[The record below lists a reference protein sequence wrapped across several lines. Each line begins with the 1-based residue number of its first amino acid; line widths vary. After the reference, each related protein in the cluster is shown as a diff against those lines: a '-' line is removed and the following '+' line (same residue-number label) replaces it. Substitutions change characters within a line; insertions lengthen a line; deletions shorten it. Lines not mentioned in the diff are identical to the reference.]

1 MGSFQITYDDF
12 SGGQYMGNKSTNL
25 PKNTWHGDG
34 VVSTPDGKLVAT
46 GSSLAAVREYPSGTT
61 GTIYDHWVIG
71 GDSYVFI
78 DTVKLPSAPVS
89 TLVKTAGVNNG
100 STFPITTTFNL
111 LTGVLNGN
119 VAFYPATSLFYYIST
134 GGGIYSVTTSGTVS
148 AAISTALAGLGLLN
162 ITSYGYRLVSWG
174 GTNATAKKRLYYS
187 DTTLATWS
195 TANYYEFSGTILNV
209 LPRTNDL
216 LVVCDTG
223 VFSLVGVLGSSITN
237 QLIVSQENVTE
248 GMRDA
253 VVVGRSAY
261 FVDQLANGSL
271 DGRIYRLTGS
281 SVQSVEVMKISDT
294 IAVSGLEQAR
304 VMSVNDGR
312 IVIMLR
318 NGTCYAET
326 SKGQWCR
333 FESNINGPPAIINS
347 YLEKQIQVG
356 RAGIRSLNEYFAVA
370 LSNNI
375 TKSIE
380 VRRYVHN
387 TIIPVPSGVFISPGF
402 PSGLGTAYPFGQV
415 SLAEYW
421 HSKPFTVKEMFV
433 EYQPVYTDVVNPVV
447 NASIQPTGNVDAL
460 IQNISAMQSS
470 SITNIDQTTL
480 IDDTYVFE
488 RFRANNA
495 SKGYG
500 VIPKLSF
507 QAATIKRVI
516 LNCED

>member
-25 PKNTWHGDG
+25 PKNQWDGTNVIATPNGGIIPTMSEVAGTWA
-34 VVSTPDGKLVAT
+34 VT
-46 GSSLAAVREYPSGTT
+46 GSPTFGS
-61 GTIYDHWVIG
+61 IYDHWVLSS
-71 GDSYVFI
+71 DSYAFVTTTSDYITFA
-78 DTVKLPSAPVS
+78 SR
-89 TLVKTAGVNNG
+89 LVKTLSINDGQLFPSTGVPY
-100 STFPITTTFNL
+100 S

-119 VAFYPATSLFYYIST
+119 VAYYPATSLFYYIST
-134 GGGIYSVTTSGTVS
+134 AGNIYSVTTTGTVTLV
-148 AAISTALAGLGLLN
+148 STAMAGLGLTN
-162 ITSYGYRLVSWG
+162 ITSYGYRLLSWG

-216 LVVCDTG
+216 LVICDTG
-223 VFSLVGVLGSSITN
+223 VFSLVGVLGSSVTN
-237 QLIVSQENVTE
+237 QLIVPQENITE

-261 FVDQLANGSL
+261 FLDQLANGSL

-281 SVQSVEVMKISDT
+281 SVQSVEVMKIADT
-294 IAVSGLEQAR
+294 IATTGLEQGR
-304 VMSVNDGR
+304 VMAVNDGR

-318 NGTCYAET
+318 SGTCYAET

-333 FESNINGPPAIINS
+333 FENDILSSLNGI
-347 YLEKQIQVG
+347 LEKQIQVG
-356 RAGIRSLNEYFAVA
+356 RAGLRSLNEYFAVA
-370 LSNNI
+370 LFNNA

-387 TIIPVPSGVFISPGF
+387 TIIPVPSGVFLSPGF
-402 PSGLGTAYPFGQV
+402 PAGLGTAYPFGQV
-415 SLAEYW
+415 SLPEYW

-433 EYQPVYTDVVNPVV
+433 EYQPVYTDVIPPVV
-447 NASIQPTGNVDAL
+447 DASIQPTGNVDAL
-460 IQNISAMQSS
+460 IQDISSMQSS
-470 SITNIDQTTL
+470 SITNMTQSTSIAE
-480 IDDTYVFE
+480 TYVFE
-488 RFRANNA
+488 RFRPNNA
-495 SKGYG
+495 SKGFG

>member
-12 SGGQYMGNKSTNL
+12 SGGQYMGNRSTNL
-25 PKNTWHGDG
+25 PKNQWHGTN
-34 VVSTPDGKLVAT
+34 VIATPNGGIIPTMSEVAGTWAVT
-46 GSSLAAVREYPSGTT
+46 GSPTFGS
-61 GTIYDHWVIG
+61 IYDHWVLSS
-71 GDSYVFI
+71 DSYAFVTTTSDYITF
-78 DTVKLPSAPVS
+78 TSR
-89 TLVKTAGVNNG
+89 LVKTLGINDGQVFPSTGVPY
-100 STFPITTTFNL
+100 S

-134 GGGIYSVTTSGTVS
+134 AGTIYSVTTTGTVTS
-148 AAISTALAGLGLLN
+148 ISTAMAGLGLLN
-162 ITSYGYRLVSWG
+162 ITSYGYRLLAWG

-187 DTTLATWS
+187 DTTLGTWS

-216 LVVCDTG
+216 LVICDTG
-223 VFSLVGVLGSSITN
+223 VFSLVGVLGASITN
-237 QLIVSQENVTE
+237 QLIVPQENVTE

-261 FVDQLANGSL
+261 FLDQLANGSL

-294 IAVSGLEQAR
+294 VATTGLEQGR
-304 VMSVNDGR
+304 VMAVNDGR

-318 NGTCYAET
+318 SGTCYAET

-333 FESNINGPPAIINS
+333 FENNILASLNSN
-347 YLEKQIQVG
+347 LEKQIQVG

-370 LSNNI
+370 LFNNI

-387 TIIPVPSGVFISPGF
+387 TIIPVPSGDFFSPGF
-402 PSGLGTAYPFGQV
+402 PLGFGNVYPFGQV

-433 EYQPVYTDVVNPVV
+433 EYSPIKPAVQEAVV
-447 NASIQPTGNVDAL
+447 NASIQPTGNVDVL
-460 IQNISAMQSS
+460 IQDISSMQSS
-470 SITNIDQTTL
+470 SITNIVNSTTV
-480 IDDTYVFE
+480 DNTYVFE
-488 RFRANNA
+488 RFRPNNA

-500 VIPKLSF
+500 VIPKLDF